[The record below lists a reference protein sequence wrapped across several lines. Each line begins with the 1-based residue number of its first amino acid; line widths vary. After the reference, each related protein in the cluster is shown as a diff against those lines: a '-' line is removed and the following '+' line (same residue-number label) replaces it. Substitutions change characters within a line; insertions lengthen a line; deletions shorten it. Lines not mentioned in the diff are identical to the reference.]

1 MNKNVWLYF
10 GNAQR
15 TLMVPANR
23 LRGMVPYSDGKLK
36 LDFNSIVNT
45 VNTPTDK
52 AVLNLFEDNTHLDVM
67 KAISRAIN
75 NDTPTFDGFIVVA
88 DNTTSFPVG
97 FHKPEFLTEKDGT
110 ESGKIAS
117 VDELIIQDST
127 TGSITATTA
136 ADFAGGANIPRAGV
150 WYISSDDANKVIHLP
165 KAFNGARVELL
176 GSGSG
181 YELRALDSS
190 NFINGANGE
199 VESAIPANAVR
210 VTAYAVNNT
219 TWTVTYYDN
228 LGNFDH
234 IAVADAI

>member
-1 MNKNVWLYF
+1 MDKNVWLYF
-10 GNAQR
+10 GNVNR

-23 LRGMVPYSDGKLK
+23 LRGMIPKTDGRLQ

-52 AVLNLFEDNTHLDVM
+52 AILNLFENNTHLDVM
-67 KAISRAIN
+67 KAIARAIN
-75 NDTPTFDGFIVVA
+75 NDTPTFDGFVVVA
-88 DNTTSFPVG
+88 DNTQSFPVG
-97 FHKPEFLTEKDGT
+97 FHQSEFLTEKDGT
-110 ESGKIAS
+110 ESGKIVS
-117 VDELIIQDST
+117 VQELIIQDST

-165 KAFNGARVELL
+165 APFSGARVELL

-181 YELRALDSS
+181 YELRASQS
-190 NFINGANGE
+190 THYINNENGE
-199 VESAIPANAVR
+199 KESAIPSNAVR
-210 VTAYAVNNT
+210 VTAIGNT
-219 TWTVTYYDN
+219 TIGWTVTYYDN

-234 IAVADAI
+234 VAVADAI